1 MTKKNEDQ
9 NTQSVQNEQSVS
21 ILGQF
26 IKDLS
31 FENPDP
37 IAFLGSEN
45 TQPNMNMDVQ
55 VTVDNLKKDH
65 FEVVLVLKL
74 TAAHNEKTIFLTEL
88 SYSTIVYVNEDAVG
102 AENINPILL
111 VHVPHLSFPFVRAI
125 LFNIIRDGGLPAF
138 TIHPI
143 DFAALYEQ
151 NIKDKNNSTVQ

>member
-9 NTQSVQNEQSVS
+9 NAPSTQNEQPVS

-37 IAFLGSEN
+37 IAFLGDKDA
-45 TQPNMNMDVQ
+45 QPNMNMDVQ
-55 VTVDNLKKDH
+55 VTVHNLKKNH
-65 FEVVLVLKL
+65 FEVVLILKL
-74 TAAHNEKTIFLTEL
+74 TASHNEKTIFLTEL
-88 SYSTIVYVNEDAVG
+88 SYSTIVHVNEDAVG
-102 AENINPILL
+102 VENINPILL

-125 LFNIIRDGGLPAF
+125 LFNIIRDGGLPGFA
-138 TIHPI
+138 IHPI

-151 NIKDKNNSTVQ
+151 NVKNKDNSTVQ